1 MASLKE
7 LTKEQKYATYI
18 FMEGYDK
25 SIQGNHTINPVGFLI
40 QYGVGYDEIKMFRD
54 SIKEED
60 RFSYAISVLKEV
72 KNERLFMI
80 LLDDCYRMLKDM
92 IRFTGIDRF
101 TDNYSKLRELFKT
114 EFGYDHTPISDILP

>member
-18 FMEGYDK
+18 FMEEYDK

-40 QYGVGYDEIKMFRD
+40 QYGVGHDEIKMFRD